1 MAVNEDSILAGV
13 VALAIHT
20 AIVNASSVTLRMT
33 SRYGVSRS
41 TGTRP
46 AFSIRL
52 IKSRRRM
59 PCGVVAPA
67 S

>member
-13 VALAIHT
+13 VTLEIHT
-20 AIVNASSVTLRMT
+20 ATVNISSVTFRVT
-33 SRYGVSRS
+33 SRIEGVALNGHA
-41 TGTRP
+41 TG
-46 AFSIRL
+46 FSVKL